1 MTFPPGGEFTP
12 TDYGV
17 SKGGAIPGMR
27 QRTQANVETQLK
39 STVGDGRWGQIDGG
53 IFAIIAAAIGA
64 ILGGFGTV
72 LEAIFGTVDNSYIEA
87 MPIINDHSQQL
98 ADLES
103 AFQQLILQGNAL
115 VFTDGELYVPS
126 EGVLSL
132 DVILVGAG
140 AGGGGGRGDVIPVSR
155 AGGGGGGGGGEVH
168 VNIPASLLPTNPDGT
183 FQPIA
188 IGIGAFGAGGAPA
201 TNTNAAPGH
210 GGGNTTF
217 GSWLTAGGGQGGTG
231 ATESTGGIGGLGG
244 AGMIP
249 GGAGGRGAG
258 GGAGSP
264 GVTGG
269 NSTSAFDLHGGG
281 GGGGGGGGNAVAG
294 NGVGTAGGI
303 GGISPGGQPGG
314 EAGTEPSEVVAT
326 GAGGGGGGNS
336 TQQGG
341 AGGYPGG
348 GGGGGGENARGGD
361 GANGIA
367 YVIERFT

>member
-53 IFAIIAAAIGA
+53 IFAIIAAAISA

-140 AGGGGGRGDVIPVSR
+140 AGGGGGRGDAVPVSR

-249 GGAGGRGAG
+249 GGEGGRGAG

-326 GAGGGGGGNS
+326 GAGGGGGGNY